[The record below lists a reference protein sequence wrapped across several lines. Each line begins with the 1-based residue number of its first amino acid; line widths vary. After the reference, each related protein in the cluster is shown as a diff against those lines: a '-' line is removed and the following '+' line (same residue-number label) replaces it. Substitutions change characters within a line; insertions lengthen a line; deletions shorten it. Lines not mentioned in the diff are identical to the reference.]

1 MIAVFRPALLFLN
14 AALTVWLG
22 YEVFSLPGDPLLYAL
37 LFFLSANLAFL
48 LLVPIRPIQW
58 P

>member
-1 MIAVFRPALLFLN
+1 MIAIFRPALLFLN

-22 YEVFSLPGDPLLYAL
+22 YDVLTSPGNPLGYAL

>member
-1 MIAVFRPALLFLN
+1 MIAILRPALLFLN
-14 AALTVWLG
+14 ATLTVWLG
-22 YEVFSLPGDPLLYAL
+22 YEVLRLPGDPLDYAL